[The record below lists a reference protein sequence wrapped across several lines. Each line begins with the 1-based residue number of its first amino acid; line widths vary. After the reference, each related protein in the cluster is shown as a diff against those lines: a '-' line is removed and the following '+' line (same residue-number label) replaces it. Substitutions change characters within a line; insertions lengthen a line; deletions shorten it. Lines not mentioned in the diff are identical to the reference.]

1 LQKEINRSREEA
13 AQRKLALIEG
23 RAWDAE
29 KLSKE
34 TRELQYPSFERR
46 SRRES
51 YDEGVEVVEDEEERR
66 KRDGVRNDEGG
77 WETVEHFEGK
87 GRAQLVVK
95 GKEKEENGVEVN

>member
-1 LQKEINRSREEA
+1 MQKEINRSREEA

-34 TRELQYPSFERR
+34 TRELQYPSFEHRP
-46 SRRES
+46 RRES
-51 YDEGVEVVEDEEERR
+51 YDEGGEAVEDEEERR

-95 GKEKEENGVEVN
+95 GKEKEGESEIEA